1 LWLIRWRSLRFAESI
16 IGAMVLGLP
25 PVGYAND
32 CLRHATRTMLM
43 IIDSLYRE
51 ASPTITAGLIK
62 PAKLTGET
70 FLSIYSPVAKL
81 PDAVIAME
89 FRLCQQIGETAETL
103 PELEELQNI
112 RDRLVSSYSRLQNI
126 LLRVA
131 QSQPIA
137 AQDMLGLLYRSMDRS
152 QSFIDASIAS
162 LQDIQRNWN

>member
-1 LWLIRWRSLRFAESI
+1 
-16 IGAMVLGLP
+16 
-25 PVGYAND
+25 
-32 CLRHATRTMLM
+32 
-43 IIDSLYRE
+43 
-51 ASPTITAGLIK
+51 
-62 PAKLTGET
+62 
-70 FLSIYSPVAKL
+70 VAKL
-81 PDAVIAME
+81 PDAVIDNVFTLQRNLVECLDSTTALE
-89 FRLCQQIGETAETL
+89 FRLYQQIGETAETL

-137 AQDMLGLLYRSMDRS
+137 AQDMLGLLYQSMEQT